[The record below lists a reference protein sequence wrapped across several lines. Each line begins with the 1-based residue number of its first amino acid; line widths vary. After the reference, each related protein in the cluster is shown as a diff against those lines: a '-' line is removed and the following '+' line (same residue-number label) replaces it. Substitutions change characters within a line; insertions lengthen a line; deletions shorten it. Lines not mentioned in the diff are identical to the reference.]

1 MELSYNV
8 IKKLDVVCLNDGK
21 NLGRVCDLVFLYPE
35 NRVKGFFVTG
45 GKGFRFSRQE
55 EFIPITSVTK
65 IGEDVILVKREEKK
79 EKCPPRHER
88 NCCPPPFVR
97 DGGDDRRDTGEY
109 E

>member
-45 GKGFRFSRQE
+45 GKGFRFARQE

-79 EKCPPRHER
+79 EKCPPRRER
-88 NCCPPPFVR
+88 NCCPPPFAR